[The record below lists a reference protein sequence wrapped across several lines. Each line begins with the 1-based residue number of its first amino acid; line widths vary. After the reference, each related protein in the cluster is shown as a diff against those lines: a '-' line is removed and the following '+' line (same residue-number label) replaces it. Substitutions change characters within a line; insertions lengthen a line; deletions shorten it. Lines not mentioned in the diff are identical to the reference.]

1 MKDIIIGD
9 EHCRGK
15 FKTIY
20 EQVYRNLDIRYIVCV
35 GDYLD
40 PYDPIS
46 LEQRMSFF
54 NSIVK
59 IAAQDSRVK
68 LLLGNHDMHYLLP
81 TGDKSRRDSFNAVSI
96 KKAFF
101 DNLNLFQIALELD
114 KDTVVSHAGISPA
127 WLKKHNYHSIDEIN
141 SSILNSFVDTTKIAE
156 RSSVR
161 YYDGD
166 FSGYGDDILQPP
178 TWIRPRALLYQAK
191 DWKWKTQ
198 IVGHTRTDSV
208 GYEEYILGKFSNG
221 ILFNGEI
228 VKIPIE
234 DKQLIMVDTGDNM
247 NYFTF
252 GG

>member
-1 MKDIIIGD
+1 
-9 EHCRGK
+9 
-15 FKTIY
+15 
-20 EQVYRNLDIRYIVCV
+20 
-35 GDYLD
+35 
-40 PYDPIS
+40 
-46 LEQRMSFF
+46 
-54 NSIVK
+54 
-59 IAAQDSRVK
+59 
-68 LLLGNHDMHYLLP
+68 
-81 TGDKSRRDSFNAVSI
+81 
-96 KKAFF
+96 
-101 DNLNLFQIALELD
+101 
-114 KDTVVSHAGISPA
+114 
-127 WLKKHNYHSIDEIN
+127 
-141 SSILNSFVDTTKIAE
+141 LNSFVDTTKIAE

-208 GYEEYILGKFSNG
+208 GYEEYILGKFSTG

-228 VKIPIE
+228 VKVPVE